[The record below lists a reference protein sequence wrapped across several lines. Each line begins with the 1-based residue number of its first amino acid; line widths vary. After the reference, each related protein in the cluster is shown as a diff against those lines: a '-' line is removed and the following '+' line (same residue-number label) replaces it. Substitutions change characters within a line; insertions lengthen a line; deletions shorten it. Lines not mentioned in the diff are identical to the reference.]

1 MAELHNNMV
10 CGDFSTSDEIDTGE
24 TWVDGKKIY
33 RRTYITTQSVGA
45 GVSFEIPVGLESVAD
60 TIWIDQQNSYIRT
73 TSGNIVYPIPLEHYN
88 SGNDYI
94 GVWCNSASIRLY
106 SNGGWGTGWEKC
118 VTIRYTKKSP
128 NAYNI

>member
-1 MAELHNNMV
+1 MV

-73 TSGNIVYPIPLEHYN
+73 TSGNIVYPIPLEHYS

-128 NAYNI
+128 NTYNI

>member
-1 MAELHNNMV
+1 M
-10 CGDFSTSDEIDTGE
+10 
-24 TWVDGKKIY
+24 DGKKIY

-73 TSGNIVYPIPLEHYN
+73 TSGNIVYPIPLEHYS

-106 SNGGWGTGWEKC
+106 SNSGWSTSWEKC
-118 VTIRYTKKSP
+118 VTIRYTKK
-128 NAYNI
+128 